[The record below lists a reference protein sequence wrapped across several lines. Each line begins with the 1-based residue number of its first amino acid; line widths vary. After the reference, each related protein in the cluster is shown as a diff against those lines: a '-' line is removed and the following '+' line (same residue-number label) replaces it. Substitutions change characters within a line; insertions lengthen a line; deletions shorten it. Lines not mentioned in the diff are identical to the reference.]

1 MKNETR
7 KLLARW
13 ASVAA
18 IAVGTF
24 ALGYWLSL
32 PPEPSSHLAGFV
44 KLQPATAYHA
54 PGTFNTVEQESDDS
68 VILHPTCDIDP
79 AEFEDR
85 IIRADTLDE
94 TIKHALSVGYA
105 VEPSQWK
112 DLELSLEL
120 DSIKDI
126 RISYTGSKVWMLSA
140 QTIRFIR
147 DKYLRGDCQTTIMDE
162 LKKGFKVCQ
171 SKSVIISDV
180 VFKVSRKTEVA
191 TGLEIMDADL
201 NADGSHSIKGKRIF
215 HAVKLDEA
223 CFLLNEGSSASSDPL
238 THGVTG

>member
-68 VILHPTCDIDP
+68 VILHPT
-79 AEFEDR
+79 
-85 IIRADTLDE
+85 
-94 TIKHALSVGYA
+94 
-105 VEPSQWK
+105 
-112 DLELSLEL
+112 
-120 DSIKDI
+120 
-126 RISYTGSKVWMLSA
+126 
-140 QTIRFIR
+140 
-147 DKYLRGDCQTTIMDE
+147 
-162 LKKGFKVCQ
+162 
-171 SKSVIISDV
+171 
-180 VFKVSRKTEVA
+180 
-191 TGLEIMDADL
+191 
-201 NADGSHSIKGKRIF
+201 
-215 HAVKLDEA
+215 
-223 CFLLNEGSSASSDPL
+223 
-238 THGVTG
+238 